1 MIDTKKIF
9 KHAGKSDKFISVIQ
23 TDLDSIRSTLFGK
36 FYEGVVAKHLEEKKK
51 YSFLGKAAVNWADCI
66 KTSKKDDF
74 SQKLNNSLQQKIDNN
89 KTRANPDGL
98 YEKEGEYYLWEAKN
112 WACWDEGKSSVFKQ
126 VRDLLNESSWLLGT
140 KARVNG
146 KEYQIDNFIFSWW
159 DPFQDFNSIEVEV
172 SESIGKP
179 LDIMFTLDIIDDC
192 RKNKYGWYQ
201 ELINEQKK
209 NIDEFFRELLG
220 EK

>member
-1 MIDTKKIF
+1 MIDTMKIF
-9 KHAGKSDKFISVIQ
+9 KHAGNSKESLIQ

-36 FYEGVVAKHLEEKKK
+36 FYEGVVAKYLEEKKK

-98 YEKEGEYYLWEAKN
+98 YEKDGEYYLWEAKN
-112 WACWDEGKSSVFKQ
+112 WACWDEGKPSVFKQ

-179 LDIMFTLDIIDDC
+179 LKIMFTLGIIDDC
-192 RKNKYGWYQ
+192 RKNKYDWYQ
-201 ELINEQKK
+201 KLINEQKK
-209 NIDEFFRELLG
+209 NIDEFFDQLLG
-220 EK
+220 KE